1 MGLAE
6 RVMEWT
12 REWKEEGLQEGLQKG
27 HEEGLESLQDVVLSL
42 LEQRFGAAVSTE
54 TRSRILAIRDLD
66 ELNRIAKGV
75 LRARSLRDLG
85 LD

>member
-12 REWKEEGLQEGLQKG
+12 REWKEEGQQ
-27 HEEGLESLQDVVLSL
+27 EGLESLRDVVLSL
-42 LEQRFGAAVSTE
+42 LEQRFGTAFSADARRRVLE
-54 TRSRILAIRDLD
+54 IRDLNK
-66 ELNRIAKGV
+66 LNNIAKGV